1 MGENIYNLNFEEER
15 IYFTPIV
22 LYTDYINL
30 QFNKYL
36 KENFKNITPRDF
48 TYLSNVFYH
57 QNISQRELAELLY
70 VSESNVAQ
78 IIKRL
83 ENNELIV
90 RVCDANNKSKKVLNL
105 TEKGKLI
112 VFSVLKDIYEWE
124 ASFFDKYDDVDIGKF
139 KRIMYEYSQK
149 SGYP

>member
-1 MGENIYNLNFEEER
+1 MSNLNFEEER
-15 IYFTPIV
+15 IYFTPII

-48 TYLSNVFYH
+48 TYLSNIFYH
-57 QNISQRELAELLY
+57 QNVSQRQLAELLY

-78 IIKRL
+78 IVKRL
-83 ENNELIV
+83 ENNGLIF
-90 RVCDANNKSKKVLNL
+90 RTCDANNKSKKVLNL

-124 ASFFDKYDDVDIGKF
+124 ASFFDKYGDVDIEKF

>member
-1 MGENIYNLNFEEER
+1 MSNLNFEEEK

-48 TYLSNVFYH
+48 TYLSNIFYH
-57 QNISQRELAELLY
+57 QNVSQRQLAELLY

-78 IIKRL
+78 IVKRL
-83 ENNELIV
+83 ENNGLIF
-90 RVCDANNKSKKVLNL
+90 RTCDANNKSKKVLNL

-124 ASFFDKYDDVDIGKF
+124 ASFFDKYDDVDIKKF
-139 KRIMYEYSQK
+139 KRIMYDYSQK

>member
-1 MGENIYNLNFEEER
+1 MSNLNFEEER
-15 IYFTPIV
+15 IYFTPII

-48 TYLSNVFYH
+48 TYLSNIFYH
-57 QNISQRELAELLY
+57 QNVSQRQLAELLY

-78 IIKRL
+78 IVKRL
-83 ENNELIV
+83 ENNGLIF
-90 RVCDANNKSKKVLNL
+90 RTCDANNKSKKVLNL

-124 ASFFDKYDDVDIGKF
+124 ASFFDKYDDVDIEKF

>member
-1 MGENIYNLNFEEER
+1 MSNLNFEEER
-15 IYFTPIV
+15 IYFTPII

-48 TYLSNVFYH
+48 TYLSNIFYH
-57 QNISQRELAELLY
+57 QNVSQRQLAELLY

-78 IIKRL
+78 IVKRL
-83 ENNELIV
+83 ENNGLIF
-90 RVCDANNKSKKVLNL
+90 RTCDALNKSKKILNL

-124 ASFFDKYDDVDIGKF
+124 ASFFDKYDDVDIKKF
-139 KRIMYEYSQK
+139 KRIMYD
-149 SGYP
+149 

>member
-112 VFSVLKDIYEWE
+112 VFSVLNDIYEWE
-124 ASFFDKYDDVDIGKF
+124 ASFFDKYDDVDIEKF

>member
-1 MGENIYNLNFEEER
+1 MSNLNFEEER
-15 IYFTPIV
+15 IYFTPII

-48 TYLSNVFYH
+48 TYLSNIFYH
-57 QNISQRELAELLY
+57 QNVSQRQLAELLY

-78 IIKRL
+78 IVKRL
-83 ENNELIV
+83 ENNGLIF
-90 RVCDANNKSKKVLNL
+90 RTCDANNKSKKVLNL

-124 ASFFDKYDDVDIGKF
+124 ASFFDKYDDVDIKKF
-139 KRIMYEYSQK
+139 KRIMYDYSQK

>member
-1 MGENIYNLNFEEER
+1 MSNLNFEEER

-48 TYLSNVFYH
+48 TYLSNIFYH
-57 QNISQRELAELLY
+57 QNVSQRQLAELLY

-78 IIKRL
+78 IVKRL
-83 ENNELIV
+83 ENNGLIF
-90 RVCDANNKSKKVLNL
+90 RTCDANNKSKKVLNL

-124 ASFFDKYDDVDIGKF
+124 ASFFDKYDDVDIEKF

>member
-1 MGENIYNLNFEEER
+1 MSNLNFEEEK

-48 TYLSNVFYH
+48 TYLSNIFYH
-57 QNISQRELAELLY
+57 QNVSQRQLAELLY

-78 IIKRL
+78 IVKRL
-83 ENNELIV
+83 ENNGLIF
-90 RVCDANNKSKKVLNL
+90 RTCDANNKSKKVLNL

-124 ASFFDKYDDVDIGKF
+124 ASFFDKYGDVDIEKF

>member
-1 MGENIYNLNFEEER
+1 MSNLNFEEER
-15 IYFTPIV
+15 IYFTPII

-48 TYLSNVFYH
+48 TYLSNIFYH
-57 QNISQRELAELLY
+57 QNVSQRQLAELLY

-78 IIKRL
+78 IVKRL
-83 ENNELIV
+83 ENNGLIFWT
-90 RVCDANNKSKKVLNL
+90 CDASNKSKKILNL

-124 ASFFDKYDDVDIGKF
+124 SSFFDKYDDVDIKKF
-139 KRIMYEYSQK
+139 KRIMYDYSQK